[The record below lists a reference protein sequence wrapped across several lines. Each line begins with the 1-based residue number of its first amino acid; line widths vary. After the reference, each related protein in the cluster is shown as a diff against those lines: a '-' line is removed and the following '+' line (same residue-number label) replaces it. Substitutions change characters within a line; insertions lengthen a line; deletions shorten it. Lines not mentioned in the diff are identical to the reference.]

1 MPRKKQYAPILE
13 PARPPTHFPIQEAR
27 RAGRELLD
35 DDGSSVQRPCDM
47 AAHPGDSSRNA
58 KRGPVR
64 RTGKPFR
71 TLKAPLFPPD
81 HFTMEEAAAAV
92 EAVMAEHGI
101 VPVYD
106 VVE

>member
-1 MPRKKQYAPILE
+1 M
-13 PARPPTHFPIQEAR
+13 
-27 RAGRELLD
+27 
-35 DDGSSVQRPCDM
+35 
-47 AAHPGDSSRNA
+47 
-58 KRGPVR
+58 R